1 MCVCEC
7 QKIWNYFLV
16 IVTLI
21 FISTEFMATRDSR
34 TVKNKIEFIEISR
47 INDKNRSGKLVRDTF
62 RIRFLDRS
70 IDRRSRVTNVD
81 TIKRREIRNLKFSSF
96 TLSLDRWLVFDKRRL
111 YNIVRNISINPRNT
125 FTLFSL
131 T

>member
-47 INDKNRSGKLVRDTF
+47 INDKNRSGKPVRDTF